1 MLQLNDENYKMPKG
15 ECQKEVRER
24 MINALNNILT
34 KYKDKRIVI
43 VSHGTAIVYL
53 FKTWCDIKLNSDN
66 AYSMY
71 FNNKPMFNGK
81 NFNAPELFKLEFN
94 DSDLI
99 NIENINIE
107 F

>member
-34 KYKDKRIVI
+34 KYKVKRIVI
-43 VSHGTAIVYL
+43 VSPGTAIVYL

-81 NFNAPELFKLEFN
+81 NFNAPELFKLELN